1 MELTKNIFFN
11 TDKLVENTSV
21 KLSYT
26 GSLFQDGYEGNIYLH
41 YGFGPSWEN
50 VNEIEMNKTDLGY
63 QAEITL
69 PDSESFNFCFKNSE
83 NIWDNNNGENYIF
96 PIEKVCTDLISI
108 DNKDFSLSKP
118 HRLRKTYIW
127 SKKVRL
133 AVYKLIRYV
142 PKILSGNYKRKVSE
156 EQ

>member
-1 MELTKNIFFN
+1 MELVKNIFFN
-11 TDKLVENTSV
+11 TDKIIEGS
-21 KLSYT
+21 KLKISYV
-26 GSLFQDGYEGNIYLH
+26 GYLFQNGSDEVYLH

-108 DNKDFSLSKP
+108 DNKEFSLSKP

>member
-26 GSLFQDGYEGNIYLH
+26 GSLFQYGYEGNIYLH

-96 PIEKVCTDLISI
+96 QIEKVCTD
-108 DNKDFSLSKP
+108 
-118 HRLRKTYIW
+118 
-127 SKKVRL
+127 
-133 AVYKLIRYV
+133 
-142 PKILSGNYKRKVSE
+142 
-156 EQ
+156 

>member
-11 TDKLVENTSV
+11 TDKLIENTDI
-21 KLSYT
+21 KISYT
-26 GSLFQDGYEGNIYLH
+26 GSLYKDSYEGDIFLH

-50 VNEIEMNKTDLGY
+50 VNEIKMIKTELGY

-69 PDSESFNFCFKNSE
+69 PEKESFNFCFKNSE
-83 NIWDNNNGENYIF
+83 NIWDNNNGQNYIF

-108 DNKDFSLSKP
+108 DSNDLSLSKP

-133 AVYKLIRYV
+133 AVYKLFKYV
-142 PKILSGNYKRKVSE
+142 PKILSGNYKRKISE
-156 EQ
+156 E

>member
-1 MELTKNIFFN
+1 
-11 TDKLVENTSV
+11 
-21 KLSYT
+21 
-26 GSLFQDGYEGNIYLH
+26 
-41 YGFGPSWEN
+41 
-50 VNEIEMNKTDLGY
+50 MNKTDLGY

-108 DNKDFSLSKP
+108 DNKEFSLSKP